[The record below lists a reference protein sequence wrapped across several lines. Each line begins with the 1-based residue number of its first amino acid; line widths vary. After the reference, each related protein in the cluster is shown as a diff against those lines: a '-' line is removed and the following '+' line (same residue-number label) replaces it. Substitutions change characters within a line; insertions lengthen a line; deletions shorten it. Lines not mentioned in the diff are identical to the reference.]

1 MSERER
7 AQSPRTEDLTARAR
21 IRHAALDLFAERGVD
36 GTPMRAVAARAGVT
50 VGLIVHHFGTK
61 EALREAV
68 ELDIVD
74 RFAEAIA
81 TAPAEGSGTD
91 VAGARDHAVAAMLAA
106 SPAVVDYLRRAV
118 LDPHGERGDL
128 VSKLSALA
136 ADQVGGLRR
145 RGLASQRSPI
155 GEQVLTIMIRQ
166 LGQLFL
172 QPLADRIIDEFGQ
185 SSDDAPSPL
194 IIVRLENRIDTS
206 TSQ

>member
-1 MSERER
+1 MSERSR
-7 AQSPRTEDLTARAR
+7 PRRTEDLTARAR
-21 IRHAALDLFAERGVD
+21 IRHAALELFAERGVA
-36 GTPMRAVAARAGVT
+36 GTPMRAVAARVGVT

-74 RFAEAIA
+74 RFADAILS
-81 TAPAEGSGTD
+81 APADGSGAD
-91 VAGARDHAVAAMLAA
+91 VAAARDRAVAAMLAE

-136 ADQVGGLRR
+136 ADQVGELRR
-145 RGLASQRSPI
+145 RGLASQRSTI

-166 LGQLFL
+166 LGQVFL
-172 QPLADRIIDEFGQ
+172 QPLADRIIDEFGE

-194 IIVRLENRIDTS
+194 IVVRLEHRIDTFPG
-206 TSQ
+206 Q

>member
-81 TAPAEGSGTD
+81 TAPWSSSVRVPSARVTGLTLWASG
-91 VAGARDHAVAAMLAA
+91 A
-106 SPAVVDYLRRAV
+106 
-118 LDPHGERGDL
+118 
-128 VSKLSALA
+128 
-136 ADQVGGLRR
+136 
-145 RGLASQRSPI
+145 
-155 GEQVLTIMIRQ
+155 
-166 LGQLFL
+166 
-172 QPLADRIIDEFGQ
+172 
-185 SSDDAPSPL
+185 
-194 IIVRLENRIDTS
+194 
-206 TSQ
+206 